1 VLKRPLRPN
10 RRAAH
15 RILSAVPLA
24 KGPATSAPLDW
35 PPPTAAA
42 ARTHHSAKPPA
53 PTTYSWPGFT
63 LAPAAWAPARATR
76 GKHTCAGEEGEEQGA
91 DKLSRHLFLVL
102 PVLPGIHKL
111 TAPTTARNMH
121 ARRQCAS
128 GGLRSQRARA
138 QFPAR
143 SRRRSQRKLHAP
155 LAGGTLPPRPR
166 APLAATTRP
175 SWHMRAHP
183 PVVAHVAPRGGA
195 CRRPLPASRHT
206 AAAPAPAAAAARRQ
220 APPGRA
226 ARRRRPPA
234 RPASPTPPRTLPAG
248 GRGEHT

>member
-1 VLKRPLRPN
+1 MLKRPLRPN

-15 RILSAVPLA
+15 SILSAVPLA

-121 ARRQCAS
+121 ARRQC
-128 GGLRSQRARA
+128 QRRPPK
-138 QFPAR
+138 PAR
-143 SRRRSQRKLHAP
+143 
-155 LAGGTLPPRPR
+155 TR
-166 APLAATTRP
+166 AVP
-175 SWHMRAHP
+175 
-183 PVVAHVAPRGGA
+183 GA
-195 CRRPLPASRHT
+195 VKTPEPAQASRAARGRH
-206 AAAPAPAAAAARRQ
+206 AAAPAAGAAGCHNPALLAHART
-220 APPGRA
+220 P
-226 ARRRRPPA
+226 ARRRACRPSRRRLPA
-234 RPASPTPPRTLPAG
+234 PTPGIPAHRGGSGTGRRAYQPG
-248 GRGEHT
+248 GRAVPEDLSSPLNTRSLTCVHYYVP